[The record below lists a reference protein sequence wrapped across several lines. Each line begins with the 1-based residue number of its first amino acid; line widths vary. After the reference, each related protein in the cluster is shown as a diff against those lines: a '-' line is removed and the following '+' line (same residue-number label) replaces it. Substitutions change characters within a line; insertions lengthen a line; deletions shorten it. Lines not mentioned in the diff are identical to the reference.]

1 MKRGDLVQ
9 LFFPAPFGIILRE
22 SRRTNRW
29 GDRVNQ
35 WWWVLMNNG
44 EIIEEVETALVL
56 IEGYL
61 TRNYKK

>member
-9 LFFPAPFGIILRE
+9 LFFPAPLGIILRE

-29 GDRVNQ
+29 GDRINR
-35 WWWVLMNNG
+35 WWWILMSNG
-44 EIIEEVETALVL
+44 EITEEVETAMVPT
-56 IEGYL
+56 ECDL